1 MINQNSIDKL
11 RKEKIPKQRLLIG
24 DEWIKSLSGEQ
35 QDVISPI
42 DGTILTS
49 LEKADE
55 EDVNTAVLSSR
66 KTFERGDWALMPP
79 LNRKKVM
86 LKIAD
91 LIEENML
98 ELAVLGV
105 RDNGTEINM
114 ALKAEPG
121 SAAEC

>member
-11 RKEKIPKQRLLIG
+11 RKQKIPKQRLLIG

-91 LIEENML
+91 LI
-98 ELAVLGV
+98 A
-105 RDNGTEINM
+105 M
-114 ALKAEPG
+114 A
-121 SAAEC
+121 